1 MNHKEYFKKLFDN
14 MVSKNMDSL
23 VDSVDG
29 NLLNFSAEDDY
40 DELYKNLSAIESYVS
55 GDIALE
61 LLERLLLNYSERRYG
76 DYPLEF
82 RKAMVD
88 ESVHNSAGSLVFK
101 LNSLKDKYDVVAKY
115 LEIKDGNK

>member
-101 LNSLKDKYDVVAKY
+101 LKGLKDKYDVVAKY

>member
-40 DELYKNLSAIESYVS
+40 DELYKNLLAIESYVS

-82 RKAMVD
+82 HKAMID